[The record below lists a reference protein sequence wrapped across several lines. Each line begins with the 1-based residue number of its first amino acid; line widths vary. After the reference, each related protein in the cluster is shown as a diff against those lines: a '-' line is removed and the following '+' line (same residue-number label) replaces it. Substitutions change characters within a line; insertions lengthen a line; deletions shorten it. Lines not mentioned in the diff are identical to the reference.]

1 MVKTRSQSKNMI
13 GGTSAGSASSKTS
26 VVAQR
31 LALEAQHARR
41 VAEIEMGQIQAER
54 EERARAAAAERAA
67 VDAELRA
74 DIAALES
81 RSNRGSRASHAPS
94 QTSAQYVENWVKCHS
109 NIKSCTQFQVELNGH
124 ASAKEGLSPNLAE
137 VSMPPPAPLLF
148 QCDAPKA
155 GSTIEPNI
163 ATTTHACF
171 QVELNGHASAKE
183 GLSPH
188 LAEVSMPP
196 PAPLL
201 FQCGAPKAGNTIE
214 PNIATTTTVKKSG
227 IFYKKKGSMS
237 RNGPHFYCL
246 FFILLW
252 HFCISMVFWLSW

>member
-81 RSNRGSRASHAPS
+81 RSSRGSRASHAPS
-94 QTSAQYVENWVKCHS
+94 QTSAHLRFLIASEHS
-109 NIKSCTQFQVELNGH
+109 LSHHGGDGFLLDVIDFRGKVILSAVIPSIEYLSQSSKLSSKGLGSDLQKTQRT
-124 ASAKEGLSPNLAE
+124 K
-137 VSMPPPAPLLF
+137 
-148 QCDAPKA
+148 
-155 GSTIEPNI
+155 
-163 ATTTHACF
+163 
-171 QVELNGHASAKE
+171 
-183 GLSPH
+183 
-188 LAEVSMPP
+188 
-196 PAPLL
+196 
-201 FQCGAPKAGNTIE
+201 
-214 PNIATTTTVKKSG
+214 
-227 IFYKKKGSMS
+227 
-237 RNGPHFYCL
+237 
-246 FFILLW
+246 
-252 HFCISMVFWLSW
+252 